1 MVKISRYAICRLVMI
16 PIYCL
21 YAFSPGSVFAQDREV
36 KVTLHIK
43 QQSVNNILSKVK
55 EQTGLSPTYS
65 GTAKRDFNKEADLI
79 AANEKVESVL
89 EKLLTPRGYT
99 FEISDWYIIITKGVP
114 AAAARKISSTD
125 SATAVRQLAGTV
137 TDADGKPVAGAN
149 ITVKGT
155 KPKTITNT
163 EGKFVLGRVRENDTL
178 IVYMLGFELQEVAT
192 GRKSRVNIT
201 LHTVVS
207 FLDETVVW
215 GIGAASQRFTTGNIS
230 VIKAKDIVNQPISNP
245 LLALQGRVPGL
256 LIEQVTGLPGT
267 GVKVQLQGQNSL
279 SRGNDPLYIVDGIP
293 FLPRFPY
300 TLSAIQG
307 GSGSNGVN
315 VAGTEAGAGNP
326 LDLINPADIDSI
338 TVLKDVNAVVI
349 YGGRAANGAIV
360 ITTKRGAAK
369 PFKIDITL
377 ENGWGMVTRKMQL
390 LSTSQYLAMRAT
402 AYRNDGLPVPDRS
415 TAHTQDNLDLTWYD
429 PARYTDWQKVL
440 IGGIAQYRNLYADV
454 SGGKKNTHYQ
464 AGIGY
469 RRQTTV
475 FPGELGDRKGS
486 LHVGFVQGSDSTK
499 FKLTITGNY
508 TRSNTA
514 LIADDFTRDAIAL
527 APNAPALYGQDGSL
541 NWDTLPN
548 GDAVWTNPLAYLS
561 RQYHNI
567 ATNLLAGATAGYK
580 LPYGFYFSG
589 ALGYNRLQ
597 ANDELLQPLSY
608 YAPKARVYEQ
618 NKLQLATARMQTWSI
633 EPQLN
638 YHKEAGNGT
647 YTATIGYSWQEQTAG
662 RVATEG
668 SGFER
673 DEQVPDLSAA
683 SQRSTSSTD
692 AYYRFSAIYGTL
704 RRNWDNRYIVS
715 LSIRQDHSSRIE
727 KAARSHIF
735 GSAAAAWIFLDKAA
749 GRGSLPLLSFGKLK
763 AGYCATGND
772 GVLAD
777 DPYKY
782 NTLLYRPL
790 LPQWEQIRKLSLGM
804 DLGALDDRLSVGI
817 NYYHNRSANQLLYN
831 ADPTA
836 VGFPRS
842 IRSYN
847 ALVQNRGWE
856 FELHTAKIKIGECM
870 WSADATLTIPQ
881 SKLLT
886 FNGLENTP
894 YVRDFVVGQPLNIVR
909 AYASAG
915 VDPETGLNRILD
927 RNGKIL
933 SPGVLGTPED
943 LVVNIR
949 LAPRYYGGFHN
960 RFTYRDLELDIAFQF
975 VSQMGPLYNWGN
987 QPGLF
992 NGIANSGNQPVA
1004 VLNAWQKTGDIT
1016 NIPKASS
1023 SLSDTTYASYI
1034 NGVFSSAV
1042 YGDASYV
1049 RLKNLALSYTFHKK
1063 GNHPADIK
1071 VFVHAQNL
1079 FTFTG
1084 YKGLDPETKSAVSLP
1099 PLKVITLGIN
1109 FTLQGKSSANDATK
1123 KRDRS

>member
-1 MVKISRYAICRLVMI
+1 MIKISRKTLCRLVII
-16 PIYCL
+16 PISCL
-21 YAFSPGSVFAQDREV
+21 YAFSQGSAFAQDSELE
-36 KVTLHIK
+36 VTLNAK
-43 QQSVNNILSKVK
+43 QQSVHDILSKIK
-55 EQTGLSPTYS
+55 EQTGLSLMYS
-65 GTAKRDFNKEADLI
+65 GIAKRDFETKTDLKVRK
-79 AANEKVESVL
+79 EKVGTAL
-89 EKLLTPRGYT
+89 RKLLSPMDYI
-99 FEISDWYIIITKGVP
+99 FEIKDRSIIIKKG
-114 AAAARKISSTD
+114 AQTAGGEISRAD
-125 SATAVRQLAGTV
+125 SATAGRQLVGTV
-137 TDADGKPVAGAN
+137 TDTDGKPIAGAN
-149 ITVKGT
+149 VAVKGRKLGKVT
-155 KPKTITNT
+155 DA
-163 EGKFVLGRVRENDTL
+163 EGKFALGGVKESDTISL
-178 IVYMLGFELQEVAT
+178 YMLGFERQKIAA
-192 GRKSRVNIT
+192 GSKSSVNIT
-201 LHTVVS
+201 LHTAVNL
-207 FLDETVVW
+207 LDETVVS
-215 GIGAASQRFTTGNIS
+215 GDGVASHRFATGNIS
-230 VIKAKDIVNQPISNP
+230 VIKAKDITNQPVSNP
-245 LLALQGRVPGL
+245 LLALQGWVPGL
-256 LIEQVTGLPGT
+256 FIEQATGLPGT
-267 GVKVQLQGQNSL
+267 GVRVRLQGQNSV

-293 FLPRFPY
+293 FLSRFPY

-338 TVLKDVNAVVI
+338 TVLKNVDAVVI
-349 YGGRAANGAIV
+349 YGSRAANGAIV
-360 ITTKRGAAK
+360 ITTKRGVAK
-369 PFKIDITL
+369 PFKIDVTL
-377 ENGWGMVTRKMQL
+377 ENGWGVVTRKMQL
-390 LSTSQYLAMRAT
+390 LNTSQYLAMRAA

-415 TAHTQDNLDLTWYD
+415 TSHTQDNLDLTWYD
-429 PARYTDWQKVL
+429 PAAYTDWQKVL
-440 IGGIAQYRNLYADV
+440 IGGIAQYRNLYAGV

-464 AGIGY
+464 AGIGH

-475 FPGELGDRKGS
+475 FPGELGDTKGS
-486 LHVGFVQGSDSTK
+486 LHAGFVQGSDSTK
-499 FKLTITGNY
+499 FKMTITGNY

-514 LIADDFTRDAIAL
+514 LIADDFTRDAISL
-527 APNAPALYGQDGSL
+527 PPNAPALYGQNGNL

-580 LPYGFYFSG
+580 LPYGFYLSG

-597 ANDELLQPLSY
+597 ADDELLQPLSY
-608 YAPKARVYEQ
+608 YAPKARAYEQ
-618 NKLQLATARMQTWSI
+618 NKLQVATARMHTWSI
-633 EPQLN
+633 EPQLS
-638 YHKEAGNGT
+638 YHKEVGKGS
-647 YTATIGYSWQEQTAG
+647 YTAIIGYSWQEQTAG
-662 RVATEG
+662 RVACEG
-668 SGFER
+668 SGFAR
-673 DEQVPDLSAA
+673 DEQVFDLSAA
-683 SQRSTSSTD
+683 SQKSTDSTD

-715 LSIRQDHSSRIE
+715 LSMRQDHSSRIE
-727 KAARSHIF
+727 KAARSHTF

-763 AGYCATGND
+763 AGYCTTGND

-777 DPYKY
+777 DPYTY
-782 NTLLYRPL
+782 NTLLYRPPQ
-790 LPQWEQIRKLSLGM
+790 PQWEQIRKLSMGM
-804 DLGALDDRLSVGI
+804 DLGALDNRLSAGI

-831 ADPTA
+831 ADP
-836 VGFPRS
+836 VSMGFPRS

-856 FELHTAKIKIGECM
+856 FDLHTAKIKIGECM

-881 SKLLT
+881 SKLLAFT
-886 FNGLENTP
+886 GLENTP
-894 YVRDFVVGQPLNIVR
+894 YVSDFVVGQPLNIVR
-909 AYASAG
+909 AYPSAG
-915 VDPETGLNRILD
+915 VDPETGLNRIRD

-933 SPGVLGTPED
+933 PPGVLGTPED
-943 LVVNIR
+943 LVINVR
-949 LAPRYYGGFHN
+949 LAPRYYGGIHN
-960 RFTYRDLELDIAFQF
+960 RLIYRGFELDVFFQF
-975 VSQMGPLYNWGN
+975 VKQMGPLYNWGN
-987 QPGLF
+987 QPGMF
-992 NGIANSGNQPVA
+992 NGVANTGNQPVA

-1084 YKGLDPETKSAVSLP
+1084 YKGLDSETKSAVSLP

-1109 FTLQGKSSANDATK
+1109 FTLQSKAASDAAI